1 VADGGGL
8 ENRCPVLNGTVGSN
22 PTPSA
27 IVFLRIRCGEM
38 AELVEGAR
46 LLSECTLKRCT
57 EGSNPSLSANEVN
70 SIADCISSSRFD
82 LQQQQHILLLRRM
95 GTSLIILLKRPI
107 IPCVFCL
114 QLVKGSKRKRGAP
127 DI

>member
-1 VADGGGL
+1 MADGGGL

-27 IVFLRIRCGEM
+27 IFFCILCGEM

-57 EGSNPSLSANEVN
+57 EGSNPSLSA
-70 SIADCISSSRFD
+70 IISES
-82 LQQQQHILLLRRM
+82 QHTAFSHPVRPPAATAYTLLRHA
-95 GTSLIILLKRPI
+95 GTLFIILLNRPI
-107 IPCVFCL
+107 LSYEFFL
-114 QLVKGSKRKRGAP
+114 QG
-127 DI
+127 

>member
-1 VADGGGL
+1 MIIFKGILRRDGRVADGGGL

-27 IVFLRIRCGEM
+27 IFFLYYLLCGEM

-57 EGSNPSLSANEVN
+57 EGSNPSLSA
-70 SIADCISSSRFD
+70 IT
-82 LQQQQHILLLRRM
+82 LQ
-95 GTSLIILLKRPI
+95 
-107 IPCVFCL
+107 
-114 QLVKGSKRKRGAP
+114 A
-127 DI
+127 